1 MSIHLPYAQGGGGAG
16 VVVRET
22 ETEIP
27 CAFLAGTL
35 FAFRV
40 AFCTCPRGGK
50 GCSVERGST
59 GYRVEGGRWRKEV
72 RGGRVV
78 S

>member
-1 MSIHLPYAQGGGGAG
+1 M
-16 VVVRET
+16 RET

-50 GCSVERGST
+50 GCSVEKGST
-59 GYRVEGGRWRKEV
+59 GYRVQGTGYRVQGGRWRKEV